1 MAATSRFLL
10 LLLLLFLPFPPP
22 RRLETLVLFSFL
34 HRAPSSQTFF
44 PPENT
49 TDYAK
54 ATATQKAIEVATRLE
69 KDERVP
75 FMVIGADT
83 VVEAPDGSIMEKPK
97 VGTVFLV
104 GTKLQNLKNNIS
116 FWGAERDENFV
127 LRRRRENATE
137 RMLTKR

>member
-1 MAATSRFLL
+1 M
-10 LLLLLFLPFPPP
+10 
-22 RRLETLVLFSFL
+22 
-34 HRAPSSQTFF
+34 
-44 PPENT
+44 
-49 TDYAK
+49 
-54 ATATQKAIEVATRLE
+54 E